1 LRQRMPVA
9 VEVFSFHS
17 ILEVAQGRL
26 LSNPGVAIIIAA
38 LPSTKKGR
46 SEALAPRSAST
57 DTLG

>member
-1 LRQRMPVA
+1 MPVA

-38 LPSTKKGR
+38 LPPVR
-46 SEALAPRSAST
+46 APRNLESQTSHQSAERV
-57 DTLG
+57 LP

>member
-1 LRQRMPVA
+1 MPVA

-38 LPSTKKGR
+38 LPPVR
-46 SEALAPRSAST
+46 APRNLELQTPHQSAERV
-57 DTLG
+57 LP

>member
-1 LRQRMPVA
+1 MPVA